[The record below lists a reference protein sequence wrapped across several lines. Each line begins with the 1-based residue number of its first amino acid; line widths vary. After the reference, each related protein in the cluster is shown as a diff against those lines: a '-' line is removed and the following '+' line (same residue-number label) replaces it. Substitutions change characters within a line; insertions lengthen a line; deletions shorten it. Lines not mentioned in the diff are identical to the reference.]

1 MKKKY
6 LVRYDFPKMC
16 VTFNPNTKYEFKNSI
31 IDFYGDTLEE
41 VSSVD
46 VSKCE
51 FIDLSNIKKY
61 TKHIWKKS
69 DSTDNYLFVSK
80 ETIYI

>member
-16 VTFNPNTKYEFKNSI
+16 VTFNPNTKYEFNNSI

-46 VSKCE
+46 VNKCE

-69 DSTDNYLFVSK
+69 DSTDNYVFVCK
-80 ETIYI
+80 ETVYI

>member
-16 VTFNPNTKYEFKNSI
+16 VTFNPNTKYEFKNSV

-46 VSKCE
+46 VNKCE
-51 FIDLSNIKKY
+51 FIDLSNINKY

-69 DSTDNYLFVSK
+69 DSNDNYIFVGK
-80 ETIYI
+80 DIIYI